1 MNEEKAIKILY
12 EHNIWRKG
20 GEGEMITPA
29 LLSEAIDTIVDL
41 FNERNAM
48 KYYYIIFAYQKEE
61 NAKYHIATVSMKSNK
76 EFNPYKAADI
86 IKEQLK
92 ANDVMIRSWQE
103 ISETAYNSCDNE

>member
-1 MNEEKAIKILY
+1 MTEKKAIKILY

-48 KYYYIIFAYQKEE
+48 KYYYVIFAHQK
-61 NAKYHIATVSMKSNK
+61 KDV
-76 EFNPYKAADI
+76 

-92 ANDVMIRSWQE
+92 ANDVIIRSWQE
-103 ISETAYNSCDNE
+103 ISETAYNSYENE

>member
-1 MNEEKAIKILY
+1 MTEEKAIKILY

-48 KYYYIIFAYQKEE
+48 KYYYVVFAFQTKE
-61 NAKYHIATVSMKSNK
+61 NKKYDIATVSIKSNK
-76 EFNPYKAADI
+76 GFNPYKTADT

-92 ANDVMIRSWQE
+92 VNDVMVQFWQE
-103 ISETAYNSCDNE
+103 ISDTAYNSYHNE